1 MAISLKSLR
10 SRLQVDGWTGI
21 APASSTLAKGHRAIY
36 RPDFVPAGS
45 VVVTANR
52 VIMDSSSDSEFTG
65 QETLRMYF
73 VKPQCDKETAD
84 DYWQRRIEKTVDT
97 YKSGKWYKEQ
107 WNSGAAKKRKVNV
120 PYRWSRDDIGDY
132 HLRHKDK
139 AADELQLVIARGA
152 HSTAWHLYER
162 GELYQLCISLKHAK
176 TLAIDLMQQA
186 GIETEG
192 AELG

>member
-36 RPDFVPAGS
+36 HPDFVPAGS

-84 DYWQRRIEKTVDT
+84 NYWKRRIEKTADT

-107 WNSGAAKKRKVNV
+107 WNSGAAKKRKVTV

-139 AADELQLVIARGA
+139 AADELRLVI
-152 HSTAWHLYER
+152 SKEEPLQVWHLWSYTDSHSVHN
-162 GELYQLCISLKHAK
+162 SLKHAK
-176 TLAIDLMQQA
+176 TAAIAVMAAA